1 MKIVAVKQ
9 AKNEKFDLL
18 CCVRRDGSETRTTM
32 PRQGI
37 LAHDLIHYVVE
48 SALQYE
54 YGFLGLIAR
63 GADFSYAMQQ
73 AHDPNN
79 RDIGAQAGHAEAIVE
94 SLQAQLWAGS
104 FDAPQFMEGLT
115 AACAARGHAVPDLAA
130 LASPK
135 ELYRRALALN
145 EQWQNVPGF
154 SALELHME
162 HV

>member
-37 LAHDLIHYVVE
+37 LPHDLIHYVVE
-48 SALQYE
+48 SALLYE
-54 YGFLGLIAR
+54 FGFLGLIAR
-63 GADFSYAMQQ
+63 GADFSYAMEQ
-73 AHDPNN
+73 AHDPGN
-79 RDIGAQAGHAEAIVE
+79 RDLGKQAVYAEAIVE

-104 FDAPQFMEGLT
+104 FDAQQFLEGLR
-115 AACAARGHAVPDLAA
+115 AACAARGHGVPDPAA
-130 LASPK
+130 SAFA
-135 ELYRRALALN
+135 EDLYWRAIAL
-145 EQWQNVPGF
+145 EGQWQSVPWFGT
-154 SALELHME
+154 LELDMQ